1 MLTLGSLNDVS
12 NLKVTLASE
21 PLYARLFTLP
31 SYFYPVNL
39 LDQILQLILLSTDC
53 TFYLAQFWMY
63 FFFNFATTDFTVLR
77 TDFTFKF
84 CPAPILPFTFAQY

>member
-1 MLTLGSLNDVS
+1 MLSLALCTIYIMPLFWALHTSSLIFGGIAVLTLGSLNDVS
-12 NLKVTLASE
+12 NSKVTLASE

-53 TFYLAQFWMY
+53 TFYLAQF
-63 FFFNFATTDFTVLR
+63 
-77 TDFTFKF
+77 
-84 CPAPILPFTFAQY
+84 